1 MKFSTLKKN
10 LFEHGWLVLLICVF
24 LFGVLFILWMG
35 NTPVTSG
42 ITQDAK
48 IDPIEISYTPEEL
61 SPEYEISSNIVSNMI
76 NIDASPQDS
85 PSTDNNLDD
94 LDNSPEMFDDELE
107 NNIDDDNDR
116 CPTLLIKRG
125 NKLMLF
131 NKNMPETPGEN
142 PIFFDNL
149 DQYIKYV
156 KIQKDVYKQNCPVL
170 FLQEEVNAQGQNVYR
185 LRKTEGT
192 STNVDPLML
201 GSLTDYFKN
210 QTNVMPK
217 FAPPVGPQAFN
228 QVQPNMQLPLS
239 NVGVNNT
246 MMPPLEQTQ
255 QPQMAQYED
264 ASRDNKPYNQ
274 GFFAFDPTN
283 QYVGRY
289 TVIDQIHDSTKT
301 QNQNGLSDNPM
312 DQNWGGAVFTN
323 KQVMS
328 GKYKDDEVQPP
339 TVNTA
344 LTLGDYPKTIEDN
357 DIPTPKRMNE
367 DKDQEIIADR
377 LKERKS
383 MEELSN

>member
-10 LFEHGWLVLLICVF
+10 LFEHGWLFVLICVF
-24 LFGVLFILWMG
+24 LFGLLFILWMG
-35 NTPVTSG
+35 NTPITSG
-42 ITQDAK
+42 ITPAAK

-61 SPEYEISSNIVSNMI
+61 SPEYEVSSNIVSNTI
-76 NIDASPQDS
+76 NINTSPKES
-85 PSTDNNLDD
+85 PAMNNNLDS
-94 LDNSPEMFDDELE
+94 LDDEFDDEF
-107 NNIDDDNDR
+107 DSDM

-170 FLQEEVNAQGQNVYR
+170 FLQEEVNAQGENVYR

-192 STNVDPLML
+192 TTNVDPLML

-228 QVQPNMQLPLS
+228 RVQPNMQLPLS
-239 NVGVNNT
+239 NIGVNNT
-246 MMPPLEQTQ
+246 MMPTLEQTQ
-255 QPQMAQYED
+255 QPQMVQYED

-301 QNQNGLSDNPM
+301 QNPDGLSDNPM
-312 DQNWGGAVFTN
+312 DPNWGGAVFTN

-328 GKYKDDEVQPP
+328 GKYKGNEVQPP

-357 DIPTPKRMNE
+357 DIPTPKKMDDDN
-367 DKDQEIIADR
+367 DQESLEEKI
-377 LKERKS
+377 KERES
-383 MEELSN
+383 ADDLAN

>member
-1 MKFSTLKKN
+1 MKFSTIKKN
-10 LFEHGWLVLLICVF
+10 VFEYGWLILLIAVF
-24 LFGVLFILWMG
+24 LFGFLFILWMG
-35 NTPVTSG
+35 NSEITSG
-42 ITQDAK
+42 ISPAAK
-48 IDPIEISYTPEEL
+48 IDPIKISYTPEEL
-61 SPEYEISSNIVSNMI
+61 SPEYEISSNVISNII
-76 NIDASPQDS
+76 NINKSPEEI
-85 PSTDNNLDD
+85 PNNLDD
-94 LDNSPEMFDDELE
+94 LVNTPEMLDDELDDE
-107 NNIDDDNDR
+107 NDDER

-125 NKLMLF
+125 NKIMLF

-142 PIFFDNL
+142 PIFFNNL
-149 DQYIKYV
+149 DQYIKYA

-170 FLQEEVNAQGQNVYR
+170 FLQEEVNAQGENVYR

-192 STNVDPLML
+192 TTNVDPLMM

-246 MMPPLEQTQ
+246 MMQSLEQTQ
-255 QPQMAQYED
+255 QPQMVQYED

-328 GKYKDDEVQPP
+328 GKYKGDEVQPP

-357 DIPTPKRMNE
+357 DIPTPKRMSDNN
-367 DKDQEIIADR
+367 DQESMEEKI
-377 LKERKS
+377 KERKS

>member
-10 LFEHGWLVLLICVF
+10 LFEHGWLFVLICVF
-24 LFGVLFILWMG
+24 LFGLLFILWMG
-35 NTPVTSG
+35 NTPITSG
-42 ITQDAK
+42 ITPAAK

-61 SPEYEISSNIVSNMI
+61 SPEYEVSSNIVSNTI
-76 NIDASPQDS
+76 NINTSPKES
-85 PSTDNNLDD
+85 PAMNNNLDS
-94 LDNSPEMFDDELE
+94 LDDEFDDEF
-107 NNIDDDNDR
+107 DGDM

-170 FLQEEVNAQGQNVYR
+170 FLQEEVNAQGENVYR

-192 STNVDPLML
+192 TTNVDPLML

-228 QVQPNMQLPLS
+228 RVQPNMQLPLS
-239 NVGVNNT
+239 NIGVNNT
-246 MMPPLEQTQ
+246 MMPTLEQTQ
-255 QPQMAQYED
+255 QPQMVQYED

-289 TVIDQIHDSTKT
+289 TVVDQIHDSTKT
-301 QNQNGLSDNPM
+301 QNPDGLSDNPM
-312 DQNWGGAVFTN
+312 DPNWGGAVFTN

-328 GKYKDDEVQPP
+328 GKYKGNEVQPP

-344 LTLGDYPKTIEDN
+344 LTLGDYPKAIEDN
-357 DIPTPKRMNE
+357 DIPTPKKMSDDN
-367 DKDQEIIADR
+367 DQELLEEKI
-377 LKERKS
+377 KERES
-383 MEELSN
+383 ADDLAN

>member
-10 LFEHGWLVLLICVF
+10 VFEYGWLILLICVF
-24 LFGVLFILWMG
+24 LFGFGFILWLG
-35 NTPVTSG
+35 NTPITTG
-42 ITQDAK
+42 IKPSAK
-48 IDPIEISYTPEEL
+48 KDPIEISYTPEEL
-61 SPEYEISSNIVSNMI
+61 SPDYEVSDIMSSNNELMI
-76 NIDASPQDS
+76 SPEQL
-85 PSTDNNLDD
+85 NEHLDD
-94 LDNSPEMFDDELE
+94 LQNDEDGEL
-107 NNIDDDNDR
+107 DDDDTDSS

-125 NKLMLF
+125 NKIMLF

-149 DQYIKYV
+149 DQYIKYA
-156 KIQKDVYKQNCPVL
+156 KIQKDVYKQNCPIL
-170 FLQEEVNAQGQNVYR
+170 FLQEEVNAQGENVYR

-192 STNVDPLML
+192 TTNVDPLML

-228 QVQPNMQLPLS
+228 RVQPNMQLPLS
-239 NVGVNNT
+239 NVGLNNT
-246 MMPPLEQTQ
+246 MMPTLEQTQ
-255 QPQMAQYED
+255 QPQMVQYED

-328 GKYKDDEVQPP
+328 GKYKGDEVQPP

>member
-10 LFEHGWLVLLICVF
+10 VFEYGWLILLICVF
-24 LFGVLFILWMG
+24 LFGFGFILWLG
-35 NTPVTSG
+35 NTPITTG
-42 ITQDAK
+42 IKPSAK
-48 IDPIEISYTPEEL
+48 KDPIEISYTPEEL
-61 SPEYEISSNIVSNMI
+61 SPDYEVSDIMSSNNELMI
-76 NIDASPQDS
+76 SPEQL
-85 PSTDNNLDD
+85 NEHLDD
-94 LDNSPEMFDDELE
+94 LQNDEDGEL
-107 NNIDDDNDR
+107 DDDDTDSS

-125 NKLMLF
+125 NKIMLF

-149 DQYIKYV
+149 DQYIKYA
-156 KIQKDVYKQNCPVL
+156 KIQKDVYKQNCPIL
-170 FLQEEVNAQGQNVYR
+170 FLQEEVNAQGENVYR

-192 STNVDPLML
+192 TTNVDPLML

-228 QVQPNMQLPLS
+228 RVQPNMQLPLS
-239 NVGVNNT
+239 NVGLNNT
-246 MMPPLEQTQ
+246 MMQSLEQTQ
-255 QPQMAQYED
+255 QPQQVQYED

-328 GKYKDDEVQPP
+328 GKYKGDEVQPP

>member
-10 LFEHGWLVLLICVF
+10 LFEHGWLFVLICVF
-24 LFGVLFILWMG
+24 LFGLLFILWMG
-35 NTPVTSG
+35 NTPITSG
-42 ITQDAK
+42 ITPAAK

-61 SPEYEISSNIVSNMI
+61 SPEYEVSSNIVSNTI
-76 NIDASPQDS
+76 NINTSPKES
-85 PSTDNNLDD
+85 PAMNNNLDS
-94 LDNSPEMFDDELE
+94 LDDEFDDEF
-107 NNIDDDNDR
+107 DGDM

-156 KIQKDVYKQNCPVL
+156 KIQKDVYKQNCPIL
-170 FLQEEVNAQGQNVYR
+170 FLQEEVNAQGENVYR

-192 STNVDPLML
+192 TTNVDPLML

-228 QVQPNMQLPLS
+228 RVQPNMQLPLS
-239 NVGVNNT
+239 NIGVNNT
-246 MMPPLEQTQ
+246 MMPTLEQTQ
-255 QPQMAQYED
+255 QPQMVQYED

-289 TVIDQIHDSTKT
+289 TVLDQIHDSTKT
-301 QNQNGLSDNPM
+301 QNPDGLSDNPM
-312 DQNWGGAVFTN
+312 DPNWGGAVFTN

-328 GKYKDDEVQPP
+328 GKYKGNEVQPP

-344 LTLGDYPKTIEDN
+344 LTLGDYPKAIEDN
-357 DIPTPKRMNE
+357 DIPTPKKMSDDN
-367 DKDQEIIADR
+367 DQELLEEKI
-377 LKERKS
+377 KERES
-383 MEELSN
+383 ADDLAN

>member
-10 LFEHGWLVLLICVF
+10 LFEHGWLFVLICVF
-24 LFGVLFILWMG
+24 LFGLLFILWMG
-35 NTPVTSG
+35 NTPITSG
-42 ITQDAK
+42 ITPAAK

-61 SPEYEISSNIVSNMI
+61 SPEYEVSSNIVSNTI
-76 NIDASPQDS
+76 NINTSPKES
-85 PSTDNNLDD
+85 PAMNNNLDS
-94 LDNSPEMFDDELE
+94 LDDEFDDEF
-107 NNIDDDNDR
+107 DGDM

-170 FLQEEVNAQGQNVYR
+170 FLQEEVNAQGENVYR

-192 STNVDPLML
+192 TTNVDPLML

-228 QVQPNMQLPLS
+228 RVQPNMQLPLS
-239 NVGVNNT
+239 NIGVNNT
-246 MMPPLEQTQ
+246 MMPTLEQTQ
-255 QPQMAQYED
+255 QPQMVQYED

-274 GFFAFDPTN
+274 GFYAFDPTN

-289 TVIDQIHDSTKT
+289 TVLDQIHDSTKT
-301 QNQNGLSDNPM
+301 QNPDGLSDNPM
-312 DQNWGGAVFTN
+312 DPNWGGAVFTN

-328 GKYKDDEVQPP
+328 GKYKGNEVQPP

-357 DIPTPKRMNE
+357 DIPTPKKMDDDN
-367 DKDQEIIADR
+367 DQKSLEEKI
-377 LKERKS
+377 KERES
-383 MEELSN
+383 ADDLAN

>member
-10 LFEHGWLVLLICVF
+10 LFEHGWLVVLICVF
-24 LFGVLFILWMG
+24 LFGLFFILWMG

-42 ITQDAK
+42 ITPAAK

-61 SPEYEISSNIVSNMI
+61 SPEYEVSSNVISNTI
-76 NIDASPQDS
+76 NINTSPKES
-85 PSTDNNLDD
+85 PAMDDNLDG
-94 LDNSPEMFDDELE
+94 LDDEL
-107 NNIDDDNDR
+107 DDEFDDR

-156 KIQKDVYKQNCPVL
+156 KIQKDVYNQNCPVL
-170 FLQEEVNAQGQNVYR
+170 FLQEEVNAQGENVYR

-192 STNVDPLML
+192 TTNVDPLML

-228 QVQPNMQLPLS
+228 RVQPNMQLPLS
-239 NVGVNNT
+239 NIGVNNT
-246 MMPPLEQTQ
+246 MMPTLEQTQ
-255 QPQMAQYED
+255 QPQMVQYED

-274 GFFAFDPTN
+274 GFYAFDPTN

-289 TVIDQIHDSTKT
+289 TVLDQIHDSTKT
-301 QNQNGLSDNPM
+301 QNPNGLSDNPM
-312 DQNWGGAVFTN
+312 DTNWGGAVFTN

-328 GKYKDDEVQPP
+328 GKYKGNEVQPP

-357 DIPTPKRMNE
+357 DIPTPKKMSDDN
-367 DKDQEIIADR
+367 DQESLEKKI
-377 LKERKS
+377 KERES
-383 MEELSN
+383 ADDLVN

>member
-10 LFEHGWLVLLICVF
+10 LFEHGWLFVLICVF
-24 LFGVLFILWMG
+24 LFGLLFILWMG
-35 NTPVTSG
+35 NTPITSG
-42 ITQDAK
+42 ISPAAK

-61 SPEYEISSNIVSNMI
+61 SPEYEVSSNVISNTI
-76 NIDASPQDS
+76 NINTSPKES
-85 PSTDNNLDD
+85 PAMDNNLDG
-94 LDNSPEMFDDELE
+94 LDNEFDDEF
-107 NNIDDDNDR
+107 DSDM

-125 NKLMLF
+125 NKIMLF

-149 DQYIKYV
+149 DQYIKYA

-170 FLQEEVNAQGQNVYR
+170 FLQEEVNAQGENVYR

-192 STNVDPLML
+192 TTNVDPLML

-239 NVGVNNT
+239 NIGVNNT
-246 MMPPLEQTQ
+246 MMPTLEQTQ
-255 QPQMAQYED
+255 QPQMVQYED

-301 QNQNGLSDNPM
+301 QNPDGLSDNPM
-312 DQNWGGAVFTN
+312 DPNWGGAVFTN

-328 GKYKDDEVQPP
+328 GKYKGNEVQPP

-357 DIPTPKRMNE
+357 DIPTPKKMSN
-367 DKDQEIIADR
+367 DNDQESLEEKI
-377 LKERKS
+377 KERES
-383 MEELSN
+383 ADDLAN

>member
-10 LFEHGWLVLLICVF
+10 LFEHGWLFVLICVF
-24 LFGVLFILWMG
+24 LFGLLFILWMG
-35 NTPVTSG
+35 NTPITSG
-42 ITQDAK
+42 ITPAAK

-61 SPEYEISSNIVSNMI
+61 SPEYEVSSNIVSNTI
-76 NIDASPQDS
+76 NINTSPKES
-85 PSTDNNLDD
+85 PAMNNNLDS
-94 LDNSPEMFDDELE
+94 LDDEFDDEF
-107 NNIDDDNDR
+107 DSDM

-170 FLQEEVNAQGQNVYR
+170 FLQEEVNAQGENVYR

-192 STNVDPLML
+192 TTNVDPLML

-228 QVQPNMQLPLS
+228 RVQPNMQLPLS
-239 NVGVNNT
+239 NIGVSNT
-246 MMPPLEQTQ
+246 MMPTLEQTQ
-255 QPQMAQYED
+255 QPQMVQYED

-274 GFFAFDPTN
+274 GFYAFDPTN

-289 TVIDQIHDSTKT
+289 TVLDQIHDSTKT
-301 QNQNGLSDNPM
+301 QNPDGLSDNPM
-312 DQNWGGAVFTN
+312 DPNWGGAVFTN

-328 GKYKDDEVQPP
+328 GKYKDNEVQPP

-357 DIPTPKRMNE
+357 DIPTPKKMDDDN
-367 DKDQEIIADR
+367 DQESLEEKI
-377 LKERKS
+377 KERES
-383 MEELSN
+383 ADDLAN